1 MARLEVNRSGELE
14 VFARVVESG
23 GGAFPPPLD
32 VAA

>member
-23 GGAFPPPLD
+23 GFPPPLD

>member
-1 MARLEVNRSGELE
+1 MARLEVNRSGEPE
-14 VFARVVESG
+14 VFARVVES